1 MDGLTVSQVAKLSGV
16 SVRALHHYDE
26 IGLLN
31 PSART
36 EAGYRLYGEA
46 DLQRLQQIL
55 FFKELGFPLE
65 QIHRIVSDRAFDLR
79 SALELQRQLLTEK
92 AVRVRALISAVEKA
106 LDSIERGTTM
116 NKQEMFEVFG
126 DFDPSKYE
134 EEAQQRWGETE
145 AYRQS
150 ARRTKRYGKQEWA
163 KIKAE
168 GAANNDAFIA
178 ALKAGK
184 KADSPEVMALAE
196 EARQHISRWFYD
208 CSYEIHR
215 GLAQMYLADERFTQT
230 YERLHPGLARFVH
243 DAILANA
250 DRH

>member
-36 EAGYRLYGEA
+36 DAGYRLYGDG

-65 QIHRIVSDRAFDLR
+65 QIHKILSDKAFDLR
-79 SALELQRQLLTEK
+79 AALELQRQLLTEK

-134 EEAQQRWGETE
+134 EEAKRRWGESD
-145 AYRQS
+145 AYKES
-150 ARRTKRYGKQEWA
+150 ARRAKKYGKQEWL

-168 GAANNDAFIA
+168 GAANLDAFVA

-184 KADSPEVMALAE
+184 KPDSPEVRALAE
-196 EARQHISRWFYD
+196 EARQHISRWFYE
-208 CSYEIHR
+208 CSYELHR
-215 GLAQMYLADERFTQT
+215 GLAQMYIADERFTAT
-230 YERLHPGLARFVH
+230 YEKLHPGLARYVH